1 MYVCTVQYGVP
12 AGPRCPPTVT
22 TPPPQHPPPRLHA
35 AKPRRCRFL
44 NISFHPHGTGSAA
57 SLHHCSTI
65 ALPRGARRDLHV
77 RTPVIPR
84 HGARCPARRLV
95 MRLGT
100 RLVMRLVI
108 SAGGSR
114 RVRLCYFGPRPHI
127 PHIARSGRGTAP
139 DINPGV
145 RSSPG
150 ILLLTGDVVSKM
162 DRHQSGK
169 PAVPSSKYHISHV
182 LIAEVSAMFL
192 YPYIMIISCS
202 SHGRS
207 RSPLSY

>member
-1 MYVCTVQYGVP
+1 MYSTVRSTCRTSFSLPSLRHHSSSP
-12 AGPRCPPTVT
+12 APPTPSACCQAAPLPVPEYLLPSPRHRFSRLA
-22 TPPPQHPPPRLHA
+22 PP
-35 AKPRRCRFL
+35 
-44 NISFHPHGTGSAA
+44 
-57 SLHHCSTI
+57 SLHHRPPPGP
-65 ALPRGARRDLHV
+65 PRPPRKDSRHPTPRCTVPGSATRDAI
-77 RTPVIPR
+77 RDATRDAPR
-84 HGARCPARRLV
+84 HFR
-95 MRLGT
+95 
-100 RLVMRLVI
+100 
-108 SAGGSR
+108 R
-114 RVRLCYFGPRPHI
+114 RVSSYSLCSFGPRPHI
-127 PHIARSGRGTAP
+127 PQIARSGRGTAP

-150 ILLLTGDVVSKM
+150 ILLLTEDVVSKM
-162 DRHQSGK
+162 DRHQCGK